1 VEELKGKNEIKKLFM
16 KKRKEKAKKTC
27 DFHSQKTTSLLTI

>member
-16 KKRKEKAKKTC
+16 KKRKEKAKKTKKTC
-27 DFHSQKTTSLLTI
+27 DFHSQKTPLF